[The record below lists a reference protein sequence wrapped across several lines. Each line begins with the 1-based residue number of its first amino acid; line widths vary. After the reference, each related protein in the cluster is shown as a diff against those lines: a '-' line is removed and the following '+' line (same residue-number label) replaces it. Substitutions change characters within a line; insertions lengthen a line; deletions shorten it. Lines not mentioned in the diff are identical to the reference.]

1 MRTQIQKLSDEE
13 AVIAVRYF
21 YDASPPEIWE
31 GGHKP
36 SPERV
41 RTIAAGLREKTPADI
56 RPVVEGILDD
66 YQRSDSA
73 ARATIC
79 RALLDHLSQSPT
91 MLPSV
96 ETAIAKAR
104 EVHMVIDP
112 ITGAFILALLV
123 LSTRTETKP
132 DGSYITVP
140 GGGIAEIISSL
151 RLPEMLEKLPAVIKT
166 LPTEAVSKLLAK
178 FGLP

>member
-1 MRTQIQKLSDEE
+1 MRDQIRDLSDEE

-21 YDASPPEIWE
+21 YDVSPPEVWE
-31 GGHKP
+31 GGRKP

-41 RTIAAGLREKTPADI
+41 RTIAAGLLEQAPAGVK
-56 RPVVEGILDD
+56 PFVEGILDD
-66 YQRSDSA
+66 SQRSDSS

-79 RALLDHLSQSPT
+79 RTLLDHLSQSPA
-91 MLPSV
+91 MHPSV
-96 ETAIAKAR
+96 ERAIAKAQ
-104 EVHMVIDP
+104 EVHMAIDP

-132 DGSYITVP
+132 DGSHTMVP

-151 RLPEMLEKLPAVIKT
+151 RLPEMLEKLPAVIKA
-166 LPTEAVSKLLAK
+166 LPTEAVGKLLAK
-178 FGLP
+178 FGLA